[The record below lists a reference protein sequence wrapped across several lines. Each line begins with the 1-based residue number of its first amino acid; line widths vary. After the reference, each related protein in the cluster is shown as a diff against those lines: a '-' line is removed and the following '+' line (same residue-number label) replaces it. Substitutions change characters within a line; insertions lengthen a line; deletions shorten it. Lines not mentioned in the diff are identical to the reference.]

1 MHPDVPHFIILF
13 CLMPDDFTRQREC
26 AATQW
31 VKIARQNCNITI
43 HPNAPQTLLPNPPLP
58 VVTALFGTFMC

>member
-13 CLMPDDFTRQREC
+13 CLMPDDFTRQGEC

-43 HPNAPQTLLPNPPLP
+43 HPNAHQTLLPNPPSQ
-58 VVTALFGTFMC
+58 